1 MDQKMQILLD
11 KINID
16 KDNYQYFSDAKI
28 SKIKI
33 HSKTNAWNVF
43 IEKETLLP
51 LEIYEELEEKK
62 HELDANAS
70 EINFIFDIENPNLE
84 AYKEY
89 YSYLLKL
96 LKPDLKVLEIY
107 ENSLDIED
115 DFLILVASNEVEK
128 ERLESCLSKINT
140 FYKCLGYKFNIDV
153 IIRKEENILEEI
165 KQELIVETPKKEEK
179 KEVKQETQTS
189 PEKKYHKEPKDPNS
203 VIGRGIKEDPIKI
216 KTLIGEDNNVVVEGF
231 VFGTDYFE
239 SSKTDF
245 KIITLKITD
254 YSDSIYCKVFVRDP
268 DEYGRLCKELKA
280 GNWFKIRGYTKNDQF
295 SKEVVLNARE
305 SVKIEK
311 EVSVVKDTAEVK
323 RVELHCHTK
332 MSQMDGLADEEQIVK
347 QAMKWGHK
355 AIAITDHNGV

>member
-128 ERLESCLSKINT
+128 
-140 FYKCLGYKFNIDV
+140 
-153 IIRKEENILEEI
+153 
-165 KQELIVETPKKEEK
+165 
-179 KEVKQETQTS
+179 
-189 PEKKYHKEPKDPNS
+189 KD
-203 VIGRGIKEDPIKI
+203 
-216 KTLIGEDNNVVVEGF
+216 
-231 VFGTDYFE
+231 
-239 SSKTDF
+239 
-245 KIITLKITD
+245 
-254 YSDSIYCKVFVRDP
+254 
-268 DEYGRLCKELKA
+268 
-280 GNWFKIRGYTKNDQF
+280 
-295 SKEVVLNARE
+295 
-305 SVKIEK
+305 
-311 EVSVVKDTAEVK
+311 
-323 RVELHCHTK
+323 
-332 MSQMDGLADEEQIVK
+332 
-347 QAMKWGHK
+347 
-355 AIAITDHNGV
+355 